1 LAEMKKLIL
10 KLNIILR
17 RFTVL
22 TKLILIGL
30 LLGVPLTIML
40 FINLSNLLESV
51 EFVRMEKAGVKIFRP
66 LSALQVHFM
75 EHKSYTFAG
84 TASGHD
90 FQSQIAALNSQIK
103 DEFDK
108 LTAASLE
115 VGELIS
121 VDEETLSR
129 EREYYVAPRALLSQW
144 EKLISKGRNI
154 SDAELQIEYD
164 KLSNDIQ
171 KLMKLIT
178 IRSRLILDPAG
189 DSYYLMYV
197 AVHKMPKVHDLM
209 GSSFLLAIED
219 EKDTLFNSDRLSE
232 MIYLSRSL
240 KVNITD
246 EIPSSISSA
255 IDLDPEFNGELESI
269 AQTLSPMLDRYR
281 SEMVSLIEIYE
292 NIIRNNRSYGIEEL
306 TNLTIAKL
314 DQSLEFTNATFAELE
329 KVLNVAV
336 NRTYFRIVFRLM
348 IAGGAFVLAMIFI
361 YFTARGIITP
371 VTGVAEIANSLADGD
386 IKTSKE
392 RIRALETKYL
402 VTKGKAEKE
411 KDEIW
416 NLFRAIRTTIFDLE
430 ALLGEVGKAG
440 IAVTSAVTQIS
451 SSVQALNAAI
461 NQQAASTAEVNAT
474 GKEIYSSSI
483 HLSRTVDEVA
493 DKSGKSLQLADR
505 GVAGLNEITG
515 SMTSLEEGS
524 RDISEKLALLYQKTA
539 NISNVITTITKI
551 ATQTNLLSLNASIEA
566 EKAGE
571 YGAGF
576 SIVASEIK
584 RLADETAMAAL
595 EIEEMI
601 HEMQQAVKSGV
612 IGVEV
617 YAGTTRSSA
626 GRISGIAESI
636 NEIIQYTRDVLP
648 SFEAVSSQMKMQTD
662 GAAQISDAMSELNTV
677 ALHTRESISEF
688 TEITQRLEGAVV
700 SLREVV
706 SKFRFGG

>member
-1 LAEMKKLIL
+1 MKKLIL
-10 KLNIILR
+10 GFNILLR
-17 RFTVL
+17 RYTVL
-22 TKLILIGL
+22 AKLILIGL

-40 FINLSNLLESV
+40 FINLSNLIESI
-51 EFVRMEKAGVKIFRP
+51 EFVNMEKAGARIFRP
-66 LSALQVHFM
+66 LSALQVHLM

-84 TASGHD
+84 SASGHD
-90 FQSQIAALNSQIK
+90 FQSQIASLNSQIK

-108 LTAASLE
+108 LITVTLE
-115 VGELIS
+115 EGERIS
-121 VDEETLSR
+121 VDEETLSK
-129 EREYYVAPRALLSQW
+129 EKDYFVAPRALLAQW
-144 EKLISKGRNI
+144 EKLISKGRSI

-171 KLMKLIT
+171 KLMRLVT

-197 AVHKMPKVHDLM
+197 AVHKMPKVHELM
-209 GSSFLLAIED
+209 GSAFLVAVED
-219 EKDTLFNSDRLSE
+219 DKDSVFNSDRLAE

-246 EIPSSISSA
+246 EIPSSINNA
-255 IDLDPEFNGELESI
+255 IELDPEFNGEQESI
-269 AQTLSPMLDRYR
+269 GRILSPMLDKYR

-306 TNLTIAKL
+306 TNVTIAKL
-314 DQSLEFTNATFAELE
+314 DQSLEFTTATFNELD
-329 KVLNVAV
+329 KVLGTAV
-336 NRTYFRIVFRLM
+336 NRTYFRIIFRLM

-361 YFTARGIITP
+361 YFTARGIINP
-371 VTGVAEIANSLADGD
+371 VNGVADIANSLADGD
-386 IKTSKE
+386 IKASKE
-392 RIRALETKYL
+392 KISALEAKYL

-430 ALLGEVGKAG
+430 TLLGEVGKAG

-483 HLSRTVDEVA
+483 HLSRTVSEVA
-493 DKSGKSLQLADR
+493 DKSGKSLQLADK

-515 SMTSLEEGS
+515 SMATLEEGS

-576 SIVASEIK
+576 SIVAAEIK
-584 RLADETAMAAL
+584 RLAEETAMAAL

-601 HEMQQAVKSGV
+601 HEMQQAVKAGV

-617 YAGTTRSSA
+617 YTGTTRSSA
-626 GRISGIAESI
+626 GRISNIAESI

-648 SFEAVSSQMKMQTD
+648 SFEAVSSQMQMQTD
-662 GAAQISDAMSELNTV
+662 GAAQISDAMSELSSV